1 MYKNLSIALLIVTFG
16 LVAIRSTGTS
26 NNISTATIIKKV
38 VLSNQTAVIPTTTLI
53 TPGTTGLFRISAYMT
68 QVATAQGG
76 ATSFNLGWA
85 DDAGQQTTWTV
96 LPPIVQQTD
105 AVPPLSWGQNY
116 EGGPGNTVTI
126 EGVAGQPITFWTASS
141 SSVGTYS
148 LYIVVERLI

>member
-1 MYKNLSIALLIVTFG
+1 MYKNLSIALLIGAFG
-16 LVAIRSTGTS
+16 LVAIRSSGTP
-26 NNISTATIIKKV
+26 NTNSTPTIIKKV

-68 QVATAQGG
+68 QIATAQGG
-76 ATSFNLGWA
+76 PTTFNLGWS
-85 DDAGQQTTWTV
+85 DDAGQETSWV
-96 LPPIVQQTD
+96 AEPPIVQQTD

-126 EGVAGQPITFWTASS
+126 EGVAGQPITFWTANS